1 MRSTRQATC
10 PKARCITAKR
20 KTVSVNHIS
29 FTNRCSCRSFCRY
42 HCRCTPNL
50 PRRSH
55 SLAGRSNR
63 RCADGHTPPLSFCT
77 GFCSKGKAGPESEPT
92 PKRPGAL
99 PPSHKNKSP
108 HSKGKAG
115 LEPSTTLR
123 LQDALPAPHK
133 HKPPHSKGKAVFEPS
148 TTLRLQVAHPS
159 PHHNK
164 YSHPKGTAGL

>member
-1 MRSTRQATC
+1 MECITSLRSTRQATC

-42 HCRCTPNL
+42 HSRCTPNL

-115 LEPSTTLR
+115 PDHAPTSKR
-123 LQDALPAPHK
+123 PGALPPPPLHK
-133 HKPPHSKGKAVFEPS
+133 S
-148 TTLRLQVAHPS
+148 
-159 PHHNK
+159 
-164 YSHPKGTAGL
+164 SHPKGKADPALAETSKLQGAH